1 MEHKFNEFPLAAL
14 FRELRD
20 EVTTLIRQEAALAKA
35 EFTENTKRMMR
46 DVAIIVAGITLT
58 FTALIFL
65 LMTFRN
71 ILVLALVKAG
81 AEPEVAFWLSPFIVA
96 LVVSGVAWALVAKG
110 KKALAHDD
118 LKPRKSVESLREDKM
133 LIKQKLAHS

>member
-1 MEHKFNEFPLAAL
+1 MEHKFNEFPLTAL

-20 EVTTLIRQEAALAKA
+20 EVTTLIRQEVALAKA
-35 EFTENTKRMMR
+35 EFSENMKRVVR
-46 DVAIIVAGITLT
+46 DVTFIVAGIALA

-71 ILVLALVKAG
+71 ILVLALVKGG
-81 AEPEVAFWLSPFIVA
+81 ADPEVASWLSPLIVA
-96 LVVSGVAWALVAKG
+96 LVVGGVAWALVAKG

-133 LIKQKLAHS
+133 MIKQKLAHS